1 MTRSNELSECVC
13 IARQTAKRNLTKQ
26 RKNIMKIT
34 KKLLKL
40 ALQWFSENDIVAYEI
55 DGNIYVSTGEYDVQI
70 ADLDIRLRA
79 HLQTSK

>member
-1 MTRSNELSECVC
+1 
-13 IARQTAKRNLTKQ
+13 
-26 RKNIMKIT
+26 MKIT

>member
-1 MTRSNELSECVC
+1 
-13 IARQTAKRNLTKQ
+13 
-26 RKNIMKIT
+26 MKIT

-70 ADLDIRLRA
+70 SDADIKLRA
-79 HLQTSK
+79 ELQTSK